1 MGRQSQVR
9 TLTPNFTI
17 VTFKSALTAPKIAK
31 IGNFWYN
38 FGQKGPLQRLFF
50 TKFGLGTESQVR
62 ILMPNF
68 TFMALKMWA
77 YSPQNSKKVVIFLY
91 KFAPKGKFWGST
103 EKVEYRCTITNLFV
117 CNDTIIVLNIILLHS
132 VSVIT
137 SSSFQSVTNK
147 KQAKNITLFRL
158 QPARDPRSLPHLAWW

>member
-50 TKFGLGTESQVR
+50 TTFGLGTESQVR

-68 TFMALKMWA
+68 TVMALKNVGLQPPK
-77 YSPQNSKKVVIFLY
+77 SQKNGNFLY

-103 EKVEYRCTITNLFV
+103 EKVEYRCTITNLLV

-158 QPARDPRSLPHLAWW
+158 QPALDPRSLPRLAW